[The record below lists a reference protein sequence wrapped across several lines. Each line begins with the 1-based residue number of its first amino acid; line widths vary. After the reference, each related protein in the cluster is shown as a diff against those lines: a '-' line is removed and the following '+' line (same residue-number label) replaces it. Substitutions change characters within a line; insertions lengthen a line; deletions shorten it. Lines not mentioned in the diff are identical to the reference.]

1 MVLACYRD
9 KRVAAVNTTA
19 VMHALTHVV
28 DERVGE
34 GGGVEH
40 IAKLLTWQADS
51 VVNVFKLIC
60 GIQLLTKLQPTR
72 WQSRLSLPAG
82 GTMWTFTPKRN

>member
-1 MVLACYRD
+1 M
-9 KRVAAVNTTA
+9 AAVNTTA
-19 VMHALTHVV
+19 VMHALTHVA

-34 GGGVEH
+34 GGGEGGRAHCEV
-40 IAKLLTWQADS
+40 ALMAS
-51 VVNVFKLIC
+51 CVVNVFKLIC